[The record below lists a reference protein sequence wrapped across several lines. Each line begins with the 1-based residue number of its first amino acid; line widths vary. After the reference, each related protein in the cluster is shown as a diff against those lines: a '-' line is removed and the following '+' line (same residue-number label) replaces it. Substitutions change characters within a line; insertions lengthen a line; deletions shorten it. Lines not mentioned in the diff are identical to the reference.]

1 MLDLYSMSADP
12 HPRTILRI
20 EEVLHRTGLKRT
32 MLYDLIAKGQFPKQV
47 SLGARAVGWY
57 EDEVD
62 EWVRNRDSAN
72 RHPERSSSTVNDRTE
87 AAPAHQPPRRSAR
100 KATALDPAQPKL
112 SATIAAPPSAVRT
125 ASAGRTPTPDINI
138 DGNRADAMTKS
149 EELKLLRKENAQ
161 LKKLV
166 GELVLKNSLLQ
177 SSDGPKASS
186 F

>member
-1 MLDLYSMSADP
+1 
-12 HPRTILRI
+12 
-20 EEVLHRTGLKRT
+20 
-32 MLYDLIAKGQFPKQV
+32 MLYDLIAKEQFPKQV

-57 EDEVD
+57 ENEVD
-62 EWVRNRDSAN
+62 EWVQNRDSAK
-72 RHPERSSSTVNDRTE
+72 RHPERSSSTVTDRTE
-87 AAPAHQPPRRSAR
+87 AALAHQPLSKSVRR
-100 KATALDPAQPKL
+100 ATVLDPAQAKL
-112 SATIAAPPSAVRT
+112 PAAIAAPLSTVRT

-138 DGNRADAMTKS
+138 DGDRIETMS
-149 EELKLLRKENAQ
+149 EFEELRLLRKENAQ